1 MSSDSFGVFLFKAF
15 VVIAWFAFVI
25 VAIVK
30 LVKEAKSSKKTKERI
45 YSEVKKEKQEDIKNY
60 INILTNNQELDKKRK
75 KHKKINLYICI
86 IFIIVI
92 MVSLSFHNWF
102 VLFSACWITFIFS
115 FIWKT
120 VSSLSYSKVYR
131 EQVIKTVIKNYNSDW
146 QYEPNSGISSKTYR
160 IGNFEGYSSYHSE
173 DLITGMISG
182 YRFSLSD
189 VHTERESTDSDGNT
203 SSYTVFLGPVA
214 VIELNKLNDFSL
226 IVSTDKVKLFDKK
239 DYIELDNQLFEEKY
253 DVFTSDKVAALRILT
268 PSLMDKILELYNSF
282 GYFYEFRLI
291 SGLLFFR
298 FHSDSLFEPHPN
310 NIEKEA
316 LSIAY
321 YFKMLDGMTEII
333 EEIIKSLKE
342 FER

>member
-1 MSSDSFGVFLFKAF
+1 MEMNSFTFLFQSF
-15 VVIAWFAFVI
+15 FILIWLGLFI
-25 VAIVK
+25 YAIVK
-30 LVKEAKSSKKTKERI
+30 MVNEAKNSKNA
-45 YSEVKKEKQEDIKNY
+45 KEKIYDEVLNEKQSDIQDY

-75 KHKKINLYICI
+75 SHKKINLYVCV
-86 IFIIVI
+86 IFVIIIVI
-92 MVSLSFHNWF
+92 SLVLENWKF
-102 VLFSACWITFIFS
+102 LVGAFWITFVFS
-115 FIWKT
+115 LIWKAC
-120 VSSLSYSKVYR
+120 SSGSYSKIYK
-131 EQVIKTVIKNYNSDW
+131 EQIIKTAIKNYNNEW
-146 QYEPNSGISSKTYR
+146 QYNPNEGISSQTYK
-160 IGNFEGYSSYHSE
+160 IGKFEGYSSYRSE

-203 SSYTVFLGPVA
+203 SSYTVFFGPVA
-214 VIELNKLNDFSL
+214 VIELNKLNNFSL
-226 IVSTDKVKLFDKK
+226 IVTTNRLKLFDKN
-239 DYIELDNQLFEEKY
+239 DYVELDNQLFEEKY